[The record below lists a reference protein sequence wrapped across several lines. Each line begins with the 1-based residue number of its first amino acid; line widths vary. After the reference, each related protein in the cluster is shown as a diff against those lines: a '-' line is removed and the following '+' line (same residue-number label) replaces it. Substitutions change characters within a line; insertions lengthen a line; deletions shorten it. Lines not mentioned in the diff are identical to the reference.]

1 MNRKFLVSNEIDLF
15 HMSSSQLDSFFVGLV
30 LGDGCIRKNG
40 DFNFSSTN
48 KNLVDL
54 IEEIIKSSTNFK
66 ITRQFFKGKFR
77 RGYQER
83 DMYTL
88 DIYSQKKYFLK
99 IREYMYNEN
108 GRCITDKLLSKLHL
122 HSLAFWYISDGSLSL
137 MGRGRGKIEKRVISL
152 ATHAFT
158 HGENKMIEYWFRNY
172 LGIEVNTRPQGKYY
186 YIKMPIK
193 ESQKL
198 FTLIFP
204 YIITDF
210 YYKIDLAYD
219 DKKIDYKLIEGYK
232 EIYNTI
238 KEHRSQEVWEMI

>member
-1 MNRKFLVSNEIDLF
+1 MYRKFLVANEIDLF
-15 HMSSSQLDSFFVGLV
+15 NMSSSQLDSFFVGLV

-48 KNLVDL
+48 KNLVNL
-54 IEEIIKSSTNFK
+54 IEEIITRSTNFK

-83 DMYTL
+83 DIHTI

-99 IREYMYNEN
+99 IRAYMYNEN
-108 GRCITDKLLSKLHL
+108 GRCITDKLLSKLHF

-137 MGRGRGKIEKRVISL
+137 MGRSKRKIEKRVISI

-158 HGENKMIEYWFRNY
+158 YEENKKIEYWFRNS

-186 YIKMPIK
+186 YIKIPIK

-198 FTLIFP
+198 FTNIFP
-204 YIITDF
+204 YVITDF

-219 DKKIDYKLIEGYK
+219 DKKINHKLIQSYK
-232 EIYNTI
+232 EIYSAI